1 MVRVLMLAGLAACVA
16 LAPGVI
22 GGPSASIAASPAVS
36 VFPISGSRVAPPHA
50 QISFR
55 GIAPSQIGSVTVT
68 GSRSHAHAG
77 TLKAHSDG
85 RGASFVPTTAFTPG
99 ETVTV
104 TTSLNIVGGRNGTFH
119 FTIASPAGRL
129 PNRPFAP
136 SQRVRGDVLQFH
148 SRPDLSPV
156 AVNVTRREKHIAL
169 GYIFL
174 GPEYGPVQ
182 SGPMIVDSGGG
193 LVWFKPVPRYDL
205 ASDFRVQTY
214 EGQPVLTWWQGYFG
228 AGVGSGVDVINDTAY
243 RQIAVVRA
251 GNGLSADLHEFKLTP
266 QGTALIAAVYPVHW
280 DASSIHKSKHAI
292 VFDSV
297 VQEIDVKT
305 GLVEYQWDSLD
316 HIPLNATYTA
326 FPRSPE
332 RRSTTSTS
340 TRSTRTATATS
351 SSPPDRRPRSYKID
365 HSTGKVIW
373 TLGGRDSSFKLG
385 SGAATAFQHDV
396 RVRSTNDSRF
406 TAFDNGAGLYNAH
419 SQSRGL
425 ILGVDVK
432 HKTVRKLGEFDHSPH
447 LLASFEGNVQSL
459 PGGDS
464 FIGWGQQPYFSEFNF
479 RGQMLFDGHFADTN
493 ASYRSY
499 RFRWVGL
506 PQTLPALAA
515 SGTGRTSTLYVSWNG
530 ATQVARW
537 RVLAG
542 AAPTSLAPLATAS
555 RSGFETAI
563 HVAAAPYFAV
573 QGLDGQGHVL
583 GQSATV
589 RPR

>member
-1 MVRVLMLAGLAACVA
+1 MRTAVRVAMLAGLAVCAA
-16 LAPGVI
+16 LVPGLI
-22 GGPSASIAASPAVS
+22 TGASSTAASRAVS
-36 VFPISGSRVAPPHA
+36 VFPISGSQVAPPHA

-55 GIAPSQIGSVTVT
+55 GIAPGQIGTVTVT

-77 TLKAHSDG
+77 TLKPHSDG
-85 RGASFVPTTAFTPG
+85 RGASFVPARAFTPG

-104 TTSLNIVGGRNGTFH
+104 TTGLNILGGRHGTFH
-119 FTIASPAGRL
+119 FTVASPAGRL

-136 SQRVRGDVLQFH
+136 SKRVRGDVLSFR

-156 AVNVTRREKHIAL
+156 AVRVTRRDKRIAL

-205 ASDFRVQTY
+205 ASDFRVQSY
-214 EGQPVLTWWQGYFG
+214 EGKPVLTWWQGYFG
-228 AGVGSGVDVINDTAY
+228 AGVGSGVDVIDDTAY
-243 RQIAVVRA
+243 KQIAVVRA

-266 QGTALIAAVYPVHW
+266 RGTALIAAVYPVHW
-280 DASSIHKSKHAI
+280 DASSIHRSKHAI
-292 VFDSV
+292 VFDCV

-316 HIPLNATYTA
+316 HIPLSASYTT
-326 FPRSPE
+326 FPPRSGAPFDYFHLNSIDQGSDGNFVLSA
-332 RRSTTSTS
+332 RSTS
-340 TRSTRTATATS
+340 AA
-351 SSPPDRRPRSYKID
+351 YKID
-365 HSTGKVIW
+365 HSSGKVIW
-373 TLGGRDSSFKLG
+373 TLGGRHSSFKVD

-396 RVRSTNDSRF
+396 RVHSGNDSRL
-406 TAFDNGAGLYNAH
+406 TAFDNGAGLYSVH
-419 SQSRGL
+419 SQSRGV

-432 HKTVRKLGEFDHSPH
+432 HKTVRKLGEFDHSPR
-447 LLASFEGNVQSL
+447 LLASFEGNVQTL

-506 PQTLPALAA
+506 PRDGPGARRFRDRQQVDAVRELEWRHP
-515 SGTGRTSTLYVSWNG
+515 GR
-530 ATQVARW
+530 
-537 RVLAG
+537 
-542 AAPTSLAPLATAS
+542 PLARA
-555 RSGFETAI
+555 RRR
-563 HVAAAPYFAV
+563 
-573 QGLDGQGHVL
+573 
-583 GQSATV
+583 
-589 RPR
+589 RPDIARAGPDRVTERL

>member
-1 MVRVLMLAGLAACVA
+1 MLVGLAACA
-16 LAPGVI
+16 GFAPGLI
-22 GGPSASIAASPAVS
+22 GGTSSSTAASSAVS

-55 GIAPSQIGSVTVT
+55 GIAPSQIGVVTVT
-68 GSRSHAHAG
+68 GSRSQAHAG
-77 TLKAHSDG
+77 RLKPHSDG
-85 RGASFVPTTAFTPG
+85 RGGSFVPTKAFTPG

-104 TTSLNIVGGRNGTFH
+104 TTGLNIVGGKHGTFH
-119 FTIASPAGRL
+119 FTVASPAGRL

-136 SQRVRGDVLQFH
+136 SERVHGDVLQFH
-148 SRPDLSPV
+148 SRHDLSPV
-156 AVNVTRREKHIAL
+156 AVKVTRRDKHIAL

-214 EGQPVLTWWQGYFG
+214 EGKPVLTWWQGYFG

-251 GNGLSADLHEFKLTP
+251 GNGLSADLHEFKLTR

-280 DASSIHKSKHAI
+280 DASSIHRSKHAI
-292 VFDSV
+292 VFDCV
-297 VQEIDVKT
+297 IQEIDVKT

-316 HIPLNATYTA
+316 HIPLSASYTT
-326 FPRSPE
+326 FPPKSGAPFDYFHLNSIDQDGDGNLVISA
-332 RRSTTSTS
+332 RSTS
-340 TRSTRTATATS
+340 AV
-351 SSPPDRRPRSYKID
+351 YKID

-373 TLGGRDSSFKLG
+373 TLGGRYSSFKLG
-385 SGAATAFQHDV
+385 AGAATAFQHDV
-396 RVRSTNDSRF
+396 RVRSTNDTRF

-419 SQSRGL
+419 SQSRGV

-432 HKTVRKLGEFDHSPH
+432 HQTVRKLGEFDHSPH

-493 ASYRSY
+493 ASYRAY

-506 PQTLPALAA
+506 PQTAPALAA
-515 SGTGRTSTLYVSWNG
+515 SGTGGESRLYVSWNG
-530 ATQVARW
+530 ATQVAHW

-542 AAPTSLAPLATAS
+542 AAPTSLAPVAVAS

-563 HVAAAPYFAV
+563 NVAGAHYFAV

-589 RPR
+589 RPH